1 MPVASVN
8 IPEQALPDLK
18 RIAEF
23 DDALF
28 DSLLKA
34 IGDTAPTLTK
44 AQFSRALAAKV
55 ATADDEDI
63 QAVLRTA
70 FALYAIKERVGITS
84 QELSE
89 AVTSSEAASSPELQ
103 LAPDAKDRLR
113 HRLALLLGFDGTLGV
128 SAKALDVMTDH
139 ERIFCKARILS
150 DIRPV
155 FTDQL
160 ESASA
165 MIIHTLQIG
174 FHQDGEHHD
183 YYFALDTDDIQ
194 KLKGI
199 IDRAERK
206 TVALQSILK
215 KAEVRYLEV

>member
-18 RIAEF
+18 RIAEL

-34 IGDTAPTLTK
+34 IGDSSPTLTK
-44 AQFSRALAAKV
+44 TQFSSALAEKV
-55 ATADDEDI
+55 GTADDEDI
-63 QAVLRTA
+63 QAVLKTA
-70 FALYAIKERVGITS
+70 FALYTIKERAGITG
-84 QELSE
+84 QDLSE
-89 AVTSSEAASSPELQ
+89 AVAASAAVSSPEFQ
-103 LAPDAKDRLR
+103 LPPEAKDRLQ
-113 HRLALLLGFDGTLGV
+113 HRLSLLLGFDKTLGI

-150 DIRPV
+150 DLRPV

-160 ESASA
+160 ECASA

-206 TVALQSILK
+206 TVALQSLLK
-215 KAEVRYLEV
+215 KADMRYLEV